1 MWISLKL
8 EVVIKRKS
16 YSWDVRIFYSIIWNV
31 IKSTWTASKVSKQ
44 TIQNIAVEI
53 VEYSTF
59 SSEILYRRLD
69 FGINILDEPVE
80 LFSVQ
85 EIDVSASPTRKR
97 TESDDLS
104 KEDTNSVSLCALSL
118 RKPGEEDCLYKKKN
132 RRKSK
137 N

>member
-44 TIQNIAVEI
+44 TIQNIAMET

-69 FGINILDEPVE
+69 FVINILDEPVE

-85 EIDVSASPTRKR
+85 EIDVSVPTRKR
-97 TESDDLS
+97 TVSDDLS
-104 KEDTNSVSLCALSL
+104 KEDTNSVSLCALCL
-118 RKPGEEDCLYKKKN
+118 RKSGEEDCL
-132 RRKSK
+132 
-137 N
+137 